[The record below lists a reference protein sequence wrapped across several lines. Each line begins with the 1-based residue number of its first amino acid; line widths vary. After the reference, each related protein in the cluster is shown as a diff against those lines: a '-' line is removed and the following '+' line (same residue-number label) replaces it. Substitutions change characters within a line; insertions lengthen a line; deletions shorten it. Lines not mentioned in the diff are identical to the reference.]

1 MAPEFQ
7 ELGSKRQD
15 KWPEAIKLM
24 QTVLPIVRDRKVKDG
39 HSTVPVKAQKLCPGK
54 KKKTQTQ
61 GDRLYFTVKKVN
73 QSKQEPW
80 RHQVTDRWKAE
91 GRCHERDQFLFSRTF
106 QVACE

>member
-1 MAPEFQ
+1 MTRQGGEKRSSREKQKGKVEMAPEFQ

-54 KKKTQTQ
+54 KKKNSNT
-61 GDRLYFTVKKVN
+61 R
-73 QSKQEPW
+73 
-80 RHQVTDRWKAE
+80 RQVV
-91 GRCHERDQFLFSRTF
+91 FYS
-106 QVACE
+106 